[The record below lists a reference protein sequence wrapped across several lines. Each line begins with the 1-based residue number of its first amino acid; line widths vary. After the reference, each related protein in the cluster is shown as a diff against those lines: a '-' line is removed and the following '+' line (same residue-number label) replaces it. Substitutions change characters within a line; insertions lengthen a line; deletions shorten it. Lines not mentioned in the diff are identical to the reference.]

1 MSALK
6 EALHHL
12 WAAGKQDPRNK
23 KIQLAIDIVTDAME
37 EKHQEGDGDYGKA
50 G

>member
-23 KIQLAIDIVTDAME
+23 KIQLAIDIVTDAMK
-37 EKHQEGDGDYGKA
+37 EKHLEEGEVSGKA